1 MGEKENKPFQLTFNG
16 FLKVDFQGSRVTSD
30 GGLILVRELD
40 ERLGLG
46 QLIDEHLSDSRQ
58 GLNKK
63 FALADLLRQ
72 SVYSRLAG
80 YEDLNDA
87 VRVSADPT
95 FRLIGSKRNWDRG
108 AALTSTLHGFETEM
122 LASEEN
128 LLGLMAVNRELVA
141 QAEAPDGSDRVVLAM
156 DSTESPVHG
165 QQEGSA
171 YNGHFE
177 SVCYHSLLLFNQHG
191 DCLGAKLRPGN
202 VHSAEDWDELLLPEI
217 ERQQAEGKQVTLRAD
232 AAFAKPE
239 IYEALEER
247 GADYAIRIPAN
258 KSLELEIEDILF
270 RPPGRPSRK
279 PLVRYKSFRYQAESW
294 SQPRRIV
301 AKVEHHQ
308 GELLPRVGFVVTSM
322 SLPSRSVVRFYNK
335 RGTAEQWIKEGKQA
349 THWTRL
355 SCHRFRANEVSLQLS
370 VLAYNL
376 GNLWR
381 RLGLPQRI
389 KSWSLTSLQHRLMKT
404 GGRLLKHARYY
415 WLLLAEGHLNR
426 RLFGDMLGRIWA
438 LPVPGG

>member
-141 QAEAPDGSDRVVLAM
+141 QAEAPDGSDRVVLDM

-177 SVCYHSLLLFNQHG
+177 SLCYHPLLLFNQHG

-217 ERQQAEGKQVTLRAD
+217 ERQQAEGKQVTFRAD

-239 IYEALEER
+239 IYEAMEER
-247 GADYAIRIPAN
+247 GVDYVIRIPAN
-258 KSLELEIEDILF
+258 KSLELEI
-270 RPPGRPSRK
+270 
-279 PLVRYKSFRYQAESW
+279 
-294 SQPRRIV
+294 
-301 AKVEHHQ
+301 
-308 GELLPRVGFVVTSM
+308 
-322 SLPSRSVVRFYNK
+322 
-335 RGTAEQWIKEGKQA
+335 
-349 THWTRL
+349 
-355 SCHRFRANEVSLQLS
+355 
-370 VLAYNL
+370 
-376 GNLWR
+376 
-381 RLGLPQRI
+381 
-389 KSWSLTSLQHRLMKT
+389 
-404 GGRLLKHARYY
+404 
-415 WLLLAEGHLNR
+415 
-426 RLFGDMLGRIWA
+426 
-438 LPVPGG
+438 

>member
-1 MGEKENKPFQLTFNG
+1 MGEKESKPFQLSFNG
-16 FLKVDFQGSRVTSD
+16 FVKVEFQGSRVTSD
-30 GGLILVRELD
+30 GGLLLVRELD

-46 QLIDEHLSDSRQ
+46 NLIDEHLTDSRQ
-58 GLNKK
+58 GTNKK
-63 FALADLLRQ
+63 FPLADLVRQ

-95 FRLIGSKRNWDRG
+95 FRLLGSKKNWDRG
-108 AALTSTLHGFETEM
+108 GALTSRLQTFETEL
-122 LASEEN
+122 LASDEN
-128 LLGLMAVNRELVA
+128 LIGLMAVSRELIA
-141 QAEAPDGSDRVVLAM
+141 QAEGDDSERVVLDM

-177 SVCYHSLLLFNQHG
+177 SVCYHPLLLFNQHG
-191 DCLGAKLRPGN
+191 DCLAAKLRPGN

-217 ERQQAEGKQVTLRAD
+217 ERLQAIGKQVAFRGD

-239 IYEALEER
+239 VYESSEER
-247 GADYAIRIPAN
+247 SVQYAIRMPAN

-294 SQPRRIV
+294 SRPRRIV
-301 AKVEHHQ
+301 AKVEHHL
-308 GELLPRVGFVVTSM
+308 GELFPRVGFIVTNM
-322 SLPSRSVVRFYNK
+322 TLPSRSVVRFYNK

-349 THWTRL
+349 TNWTRL
-355 SCHRFRANEVSLQLS
+355 SCHRFRANEVRLQLS

-389 KSWSLTSLQHRLMKT
+389 KSWSLTSLQQRLMKT
-404 GGRLLKHARYY
+404 GGRLVKHARYY
-415 WLLLAEGHLNR
+415 WMLLAEGHLNR
-426 RLFGDMLGRIWA
+426 KLFRAMLGRIWA
-438 LPVPGG
+438 LPLPEG